1 MKKIILLVTIGLI
14 FVFSGVVKAKLLPRF
29 KGSVNTGTR
38 QAVSYSGL
46 IISPKIRSDRKAL
59 MVTFSNLQKVKNV
72 TYTLM
77 YQTNGEE
84 QGVTGT
90 LDSSSGSSAT
100 RDLLFG
106 TCSPPHCTYHQN
118 ISNMKLE
125 VTSLLPSGKQ
135 TLKRYRIK
143 V

>member
-1 MKKIILLVTIGLI
+1 MIIGLN
-14 FVFSGVVKAKLLPRF
+14 FVFTGSVEAKLLPRF
-29 KGSVNTGTR
+29 KGSGNVGKR
-38 QAVSYSGL
+38 QATSYSGL
-46 IISPKIRSDRKAL
+46 IISPKIRSDRLAL
-59 MVTFSNLQKVKNV
+59 ILNISNLQKVNSV

-77 YQTNGEE
+77 YQTNGED
-84 QGVTGT
+84 QGISGT

-106 TCSPPHCTYHQN
+106 TCSDVCRYHQN

-125 VTSLLPSGKQ
+125 VVALLSNGRQ

-143 V
+143 I

>member
-1 MKKIILLVTIGLI
+1 MIIGLN
-14 FVFSGVVKAKLLPRF
+14 FVFTGSVEAKLLPRF
-29 KGSVNTGTR
+29 KGSGNVGNR
-38 QAVSYSGL
+38 QATSYSGL
-46 IISPKIRSDRKAL
+46 IISPKIRSDRLAL
-59 MVTFSNLQKVKNV
+59 ILNISNLQKVNSV

-77 YQTNGEE
+77 YQTNGED
-84 QGVTGT
+84 QGISGT

-106 TCSPPHCTYHQN
+106 TCSDVCRYHQN

-125 VTSLLPSGKQ
+125 VVALLSNGRQ

-143 V
+143 I

>member
-1 MKKIILLVTIGLI
+1 MKKIILLMIIGLN
-14 FVFSGVVKAKLLPRF
+14 FVFTGSVEAKLLPRF
-29 KGSVNTGTR
+29 KGSGNVGKR
-38 QAVSYSGL
+38 QATSYSGL
-46 IISPKIRSDRKAL
+46 IISPKIRSDRLAL
-59 MVTFSNLQKVKNV
+59 ILNISNLQKVNSV

-77 YQTNGEE
+77 YQTNGED
-84 QGVTGT
+84 QGISGT

-106 TCSPPHCTYHQN
+106 TCSDVCRYHQN

-125 VTSLLPSGKQ
+125 VVALLSNGRQ

-143 V
+143 I

>member
-1 MKKIILLVTIGLI
+1 MIIGLN
-14 FVFSGVVKAKLLPRF
+14 FVFTGSVEAKLLPRF
-29 KGSVNTGTR
+29 KGSGNVGKR
-38 QAVSYSGL
+38 QATSYSGL
-46 IISPKIRSDRKAL
+46 IISPKIRSDRLAL
-59 MVTFSNLQKVKNV
+59 ILNISNLQKVNSV

-77 YQTNGEE
+77 YQTNGED
-84 QGVTGT
+84 QGISGT

-106 TCSPPHCTYHQN
+106 TCSDVCRYHQN

-125 VTSLLPSGKQ
+125 VVALLSNGKQ

-143 V
+143 I